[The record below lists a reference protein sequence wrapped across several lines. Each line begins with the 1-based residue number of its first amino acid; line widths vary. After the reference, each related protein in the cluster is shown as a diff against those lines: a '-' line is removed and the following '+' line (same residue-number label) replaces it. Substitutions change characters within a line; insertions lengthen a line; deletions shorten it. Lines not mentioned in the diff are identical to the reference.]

1 MSNPIKSM
9 LNNSSNISN
18 STPTNNNLVEQ
29 FKRFKSTFSG
39 NPRDMINQM
48 LNSGRFS
55 NAQIAQAKSLA
66 KQLQGLIK

>member
-1 MSNPIKSM
+1 MSNPIKNM
-9 LNNSSNISN
+9 LNNN
-18 STPTNNNLVEQ
+18 STTSGATNNNLIEQ
-29 FKRFKSTFSG
+29 FKRFRSTFSG

-55 NAQIAQAKSLA
+55 NAQIEQAKSLA

>member
-9 LNNSSNISN
+9 LNNNSNISN
-18 STPTNNNLVEQ
+18 SMPNNNLIEQ

-55 NAQIAQAKSLA
+55 NAQIEQAKGLA
-66 KQLQGLIK
+66 KQLQGMFK

>member
-9 LNNSSNISN
+9 LNNNSNISN
-18 STPTNNNLVEQ
+18 SMPNNNLVEQ

-55 NAQIAQAKSLA
+55 NAQIEQAKGLA
-66 KQLQGLIK
+66 KQLQGMFK

>member
-1 MSNPIKSM
+1 MSNPIKNM
-9 LNNSSNISN
+9 LNNN
-18 STPTNNNLVEQ
+18 STATGAPNNNLVEQ
-29 FKRFKSTFSG
+29 FKRFRSTFSG

-55 NAQIAQAKSLA
+55 NAQIEQAKTLA

>member
-1 MSNPIKSM
+1 M
-9 LNNSSNISN
+9 LNNNSNISN
-18 STPTNNNLVEQ
+18 SMPNNNLIEQ

-55 NAQIAQAKSLA
+55 NAQIEQAKGLA
-66 KQLQGLIK
+66 KQLQGMFK

>member
-1 MSNPIKSM
+1 M
-9 LNNSSNISN
+9 LNNSNTTSGA
-18 STPTNNNLVEQ
+18 TNNNLVEQ
-29 FKRFKSTFSG
+29 FKRFRSTFSG

-55 NAQIAQAKSLA
+55 NAQIEQAKSLA

>member
-1 MSNPIKSM
+1 M
-9 LNNSSNISN
+9 LNNN
-18 STPTNNNLVEQ
+18 STATGVTNNNLIEQ
-29 FKRFKSTFSG
+29 FKRFRSTFSG

-55 NAQIAQAKSLA
+55 NAQIEQAKSLA

>member
-1 MSNPIKSM
+1 MSNPIKNM
-9 LNNSSNISN
+9 LNNN
-18 STPTNNNLVEQ
+18 STATGAPNNNNLIEQ
-29 FKRFKSTFSG
+29 FKRFRSTFSG

-55 NAQIAQAKSLA
+55 NAQIEQAKSLA

>member
-9 LNNSSNISN
+9 LNNNSNISN
-18 STPTNNNLVEQ
+18 SMPNNNLVEQ

-55 NAQIAQAKSLA
+55 NAQIEQAKSLA

>member
-1 MSNPIKSM
+1 MSNPIKNM
-9 LNNSSNISN
+9 LNNN
-18 STPTNNNLVEQ
+18 STATGATNNNLIEQ
-29 FKRFKSTFSG
+29 FKKFKSTFSG

-55 NAQIAQAKSLA
+55 NAQIEQAKTLA

>member
-1 MSNPIKSM
+1 MSNPIKNM
-9 LNNSSNISN
+9 LNNSNTTSGA
-18 STPTNNNLVEQ
+18 TNNNLIEQ
-29 FKRFKSTFSG
+29 FKRFRSTFSG

-55 NAQIAQAKSLA
+55 NAQIEQAKSLA